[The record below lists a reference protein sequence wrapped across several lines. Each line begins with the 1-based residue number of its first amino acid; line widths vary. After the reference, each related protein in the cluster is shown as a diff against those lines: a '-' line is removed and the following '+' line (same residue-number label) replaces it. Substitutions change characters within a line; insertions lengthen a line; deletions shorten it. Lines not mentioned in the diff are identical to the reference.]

1 MAGEI
6 FISYRR
12 ADEAWARLLHAQ
24 LQAEG
29 AEAWYDAQIGAG
41 QDWRN
46 ATAKAL
52 QASRIFVLLFSAAA
66 AESEDIAKELAAAIF
81 SKKLVVPVRI
91 EDIQPTGAFLYE
103 LASRN
108 WVNAFEN
115 TEAKLAELAKGLA
128 KLVRDGIVDESI
140 IPFDRNAGAN
150 APARKSGRPARK
162 TWVIAAAALLIIA
175 AGGAATLL
183 VRPAPPTEF
192 RIAMLPF
199 DVLSDDKNQNFFA
212 AGLVDEIGGVLAKN
226 QLQTISRSQVIALPA
241 ADREAA
247 LAKLGVTFYLG
258 GAVQS
263 DGQTTHVTV
272 HLDDASGHVTIWTEE
287 FSRPVKDASALEG
300 EVAAATTFAVL
311 GLLDTA
317 RHTNGEVGVQLMAGL
332 LRTNDLINNNDYQEA
347 RRAAQQLMT
356 QAPDLAPVH
365 ARLALATLG
374 VARQGPADQAPA
386 LLAEAKS
393 EAERAVQLN
402 PNLGEAYLALVYLT
416 PSTDWQ
422 GREALLTKGIAVD
435 TSWPFLPY
443 HVSKHLW
450 SVGRLKDA
458 LPVDAR
464 GLALMPF
471 HLGLNAQRTIELA
484 SLGRLREAK
493 ESVDRVVTLWPTEPR
508 TRPLQLWFAVFFRA
522 PEEAL
527 ALLDNA
533 DQRPADLEPVT
544 VAAWRDFIKARPSHD
559 TAAKTK
565 VERTVTDLADNHEFD
580 RANAVQI
587 LAMLGDVDGAFAQMT
602 KYVDETGGY
611 HRGMLVL
618 PPAILFY
625 PTTAAMRR
633 DPRFMPL
640 AAKLGLVSYWRA
652 TGKWPDFCSEPGLP
666 YDCRKEAERS
676 TAAK

>member
-12 ADEAWARLLHAQ
+12 ADEALARLLHGQ

-29 AEAWYDAQIGAG
+29 VEAWYDAQIGAG
-41 QDWRN
+41 QDWRT

-66 AESEDIAKELAAAIF
+66 AESEDIAKELAAAIY

-91 EDIQPTGAFLYE
+91 EDIEPTGAFLYE

-115 TEAKLAELAKGLA
+115 TEAKLAELARSLA
-128 KLVRDGIVDESI
+128 KLVKAGIVDESI
-140 IPFDRNAGAN
+140 IPFDRNAGAR
-150 APARKSGRPARK
+150 APARKPGGPARK
-162 TWVIAAAALLIIA
+162 RWLIAAAAMLIIA
-175 AGGAATLL
+175 AGGVVAFLL
-183 VRPAPPTEF
+183 RPAPPTEF

-199 DVLSDDKNQNFFA
+199 DVLSDDKNLNFFA
-212 AGLVDEIGGVLAKN
+212 GGLVDEIGGVLAKN
-226 QLQTISRSQVIALPA
+226 QLQTISRSQVMALPA
-241 ADREAA
+241 ADRDAA
-247 LAKLGVTFYLG
+247 LARLGVTFYLG

-272 HLDDASGHVTIWTEE
+272 HLDDARGHVTLWSEE
-287 FSRPVKDASALEG
+287 FSRPVKDSSALEG
-300 EVAAATTFAVL
+300 EVAAATTFMAL
-311 GLLDTA
+311 GVLDTVRHIHGA
-317 RHTNGEVGVQLMAGL
+317 RDVQLLSGL
-332 LRTNDLINNNDYQEA
+332 QRTNDLININNYQEA
-347 RRAAQQLMT
+347 RRVAQQLLT

-365 ARLALATLG
+365 ARLALAILG
-374 VARQGPADQAPA
+374 VARQGPADQAPP

-393 EAERAVQLN
+393 EAERAIRLD

-422 GREALLTKGIAVD
+422 GRETLLTKGLAVD
-435 TSWPFLPY
+435 PSWPFLPY

-450 SVGRLKDA
+450 SVGRLRDA
-458 LPVDAR
+458 LPVDER

-493 ESVDRVVTLWPTEPR
+493 DSLDRVVTLWPTEPR
-508 TRPLQLWFAVFFRA
+508 TRPLRLWFTAFFRA

-544 VAAWRDFIKARPSHD
+544 VAAWRDFIKAQQSSDP
-559 TAAKTK
+559 AAKAK
-565 VERTVTDLADNHEFD
+565 AAKEVTDLANDQKFG
-580 RANAVQI
+580 RAEAVQV
-587 LAMLGDVDGAFAQMT
+587 LAVLGDVDGAFTQMT
-602 KYVDETGGY
+602 KYIDETGGY

-625 PTTAAMRR
+625 PRTAAMRH

-640 AAKLGLVSYWRA
+640 AAKLGLVGYWRE

-666 YDCRKEAERS
+666 YDCRKEG
-676 TAAK
+676 K